1 MGQKEVRTKFEV
13 VLAKNE
19 KAEIKDLSL
28 NEKIHHKSK
37 FLRFMVDFFMINSKV
52 VSLWVIFFKLTAIKA
67 NPNSFFT
74 FSVLLTKNVRMQN

>member
-37 FLRFMVDFFMINSKV
+37 FLRFMVDFFMINR
-52 VSLWVIFFKLTAIKA
+52 VIVLREIFLRLTAIKVIS
-67 NPNSFFT
+67 SFFYHRIRCHVI
-74 FSVLLTKNVRMQN
+74 FIV